1 VPAGPPPRGSSA
13 PTAPSWIA
21 LDGAVNV
28 RDLGGRPVR
37 GGGRVRPGLV
47 LRSDSLQG
55 LSPRDVA
62 LLVDDL
68 GVRTVLDLRTDWER
82 RSEGPGPLSR
92 HPVTHHALSLVPEA
106 EAGDRVLP
114 NRDGTSPLE
123 IYLGYLSDAPT
134 QIARSFDVF
143 ADDASGV
150 TVFHCAA
157 GKDRTGVLAAL
168 LLTSLGVDRE
178 EVMADY
184 LASNEVVPAILDR
197 LLASPTYRQQL
208 AGAPVGALALKAAVM
223 EGVLDTV
230 EERHGGV
237 EGWLQEAGVTQ
248 STLAALRRRLV
259 LPAG

>member
-1 VPAGPPPRGSSA
+1 MPAGPPPRGSSA

-106 EAGDRVLP
+106 EAGDRGQVSV
-114 NRDGTSPLE
+114 GKTSASKPFE
-123 IYLGYLSDAPT
+123 
-134 QIARSFDVF
+134 
-143 ADDASGV
+143 DASLSIR
-150 TVFHCAA
+150 CC
-157 GKDRTGVLAAL
+157 RNQ
-168 LLTSLGVDRE
+168 R
-178 EVMADY
+178 
-184 LASNEVVPAILDR
+184 
-197 LLASPTYRQQL
+197 
-208 AGAPVGALALKAAVM
+208 
-223 EGVLDTV
+223 
-230 EERHGGV
+230 
-237 EGWLQEAGVTQ
+237 
-248 STLAALRRRLV
+248 
-259 LPAG
+259 